1 MQVFLKKKK
10 ERKVGVGKREDDG
23 WSPEP
28 GSGANKFAG
37 LIDQTR
43 LSNCRSEKVATRAKQ
58 GVTTCLSD
66 QDPANQHSFIGQNVS
81 AGTLYSCENKRRHQV
96 YRCSV
101 QYNVSTVPDSALCM
115 CMCLY
120 YTIVYTTS
128 SSSSPPTVGCTG
140 GHLGRSEH
148 EIDNRILVPI
158 HIRILPL
165 R

>member
-1 MQVFLKKKK
+1 MTGGPQNLGLAQINLLGLSIKPDYRIADRRKSRLELNKAQPHVYPTKIRRISTVSLDKTYPQVLCTVAKINDVTK
-10 ERKVGVGKREDDG
+10 
-23 WSPEP
+23 ST
-28 GSGANKFAG
+28 GA
-37 LIDQTR
+37 
-43 LSNCRSEKVATRAKQ
+43 VY
-58 GVTTCLSD
+58 TT
-66 QDPANQHSFIGQNVS
+66 
-81 AGTLYSCENKRRHQV
+81 TL
-96 YRCSV
+96 
-101 QYNVSTVPDSALCM
+101 VPDSALCM

-128 SSSSPPTVGCTG
+128 SSSPTVGCTG